1 MSTQFEI
8 LNDSIV
14 DSDGVSASEISI
26 YSYHTHTHLYYE
38 MLLYEPFNGTI
49 KINERELKI
58 TEPTAILIAPGDFH
72 RTDLSGEASRV
83 IKLQCNA
90 SKLGQTYLTSMLVS
104 DDTNSIIKE
113 LFYAGLKYRYDK
125 DYLLAVI
132 RMAASEITFHGQAL
146 SVSVSGK
153 AVIVSKAMQ
162 YINRNFQ
169 ADASL
174 LLAAEEQYISPQ
186 YLSGIFAE
194 TAGITF
200 RDYLIEK
207 RLSTALALLKD
218 GKHSA
223 TDARYEC
230 GYTNLSHFIRSFKR
244 KYGMSPGK
252 FIKQHNHDE

>member
-1 MSTQFEI
+1 MNTQFEI
-8 LNDSIV
+8 LNDSMV
-14 DSDGVSASEISI
+14 GSDGVSASEISI

-38 MLLYEPFNGTI
+38 MLLYEPFDGTI

-72 RTDLSGEASRV
+72 STDLSGEASRV
-83 IKLQCNA
+83 IKMQCNA
-90 SKLGQTYLTSMLVS
+90 SKLGQTYLTSMLVA
-104 DDTNSIIKE
+104 DDTDSIIKE

-146 SVSVSGK
+146 SVSISGK

-169 ADASL
+169 GNANLSQ
-174 LLAAEEQYISPQ
+174 AAKEQNFSPQ
-186 YLSGIFAE
+186 YLSSIFSE

-207 RLSTALALLKD
+207 RLSVAAALLKD
-218 GKHSA
+218 GKHSVTEA
-223 TDARYEC
+223 CYEC
-230 GYTNLSHFIRSFKR
+230 GYTNLSHFTRSFKH
-244 KYGMSPGK
+244 KYGISPKK
-252 FIKQHNHDE
+252 FLP